1 MIQVPWNTSV
11 IDSRAHA
18 PCLIALTKSSLG
30 HMMLVVT
37 MAAYHSMSVVVTKLN
52 ARQKEAVHYID
63 GPLLVLAGAGSGK
76 TSVITR
82 KIAWLIQECGI
93 LPTRIA
99 AVTFTNKAAREMKT
113 RVGNLLKGTDSK
125 GLSISTFHTL
135 GLTILRKE
143 LVACG
148 YKPGFS
154 IHDSEDSLN
163 LIRESLRGHKG
174 VVPESVQWQISAWKN
189 ALVSPEQAAAGSNG
203 DMLLTTAARAY
214 AEYQRSLKAFN
225 ALDFDD
231 LILQPVHLLRD
242 HPEVRARWQQQVR
255 YLLVDEY
262 QDTNAGQYE
271 LVKLL
276 VGSGGGFT
284 VVGDDDQSVY
294 AWRGA
299 RPENLHQLKDDYSNL
314 KVIKLE
320 QNYRCTGRILKA
332 ANQLIVNNPHLFEK
346 RLWSEHGFGDPVR
359 VLACRDDEHE
369 AERVISELMHH
380 KFLHNTDHREY
391 AILYRGNHQARQF
404 ERVLREQRIPYYLSG
419 GLSFFERTEVRD
431 IMAYLKLLANPDNDS
446 AFLRVVNTP
455 RREIGAATLEKLSA
469 YAQGRGLSLFA
480 ASFELGLA
488 QHLNDRQLATL
499 NRFCVWLS
507 GLADRA
513 REEKPAAV
521 LHSLLSDIAYD
532 TWLKETCD
540 NLEAAEKRMQNV
552 LELTGWLTRLAKQ
565 EQQDEPSA
573 FADGIE
579 ARAAHQG
586 GRDSGFAELVAHL
599 SLIGMLDNEDDD
611 NNNNQV
617 SLMTLHAAKG
627 LEFPHVFIVGMEEGL
642 LPHRVTLEGEDSQT
656 AIEEERRLAY
666 VGITR
671 AKKTLSFSY
680 ALRRKRYGE
689 VLSCEPSRFLNEL
702 PADDLQ
708 WEGKNSN
715 VNPEQ
720 KQDRGA
726 SHVAHL
732 RHLLG

>member
-1 MIQVPWNTSV
+1 
-11 IDSRAHA
+11 
-18 PCLIALTKSSLG
+18 
-30 HMMLVVT
+30 
-37 MAAYHSMSVVVTKLN
+37 VTKLN
-52 ARQKEAVHYID
+52 ARQKEAVRYID

-82 KIAWLIQECGI
+82 KIAWLMQECGI
-93 LPTRIA
+93 SPTRIA

-113 RVGNLLKGTDSK
+113 RVADLLKGTDAK
-125 GLSISTFHTL
+125 GLAISTFHTL
-135 GLTILRKE
+135 GLSILRKE
-143 LVACG
+143 LAATSPRMDEVARAGSVRSSG
-148 YKPGFS
+148 YRPGFS

-163 LIRESLRGHKG
+163 LIRESLRGSKG
-174 VVPESVQWQISAWKN
+174 VTPESVQWQISAWKN
-189 ALVSPEQAAAGSNG
+189 ALLSPEQAATGSDG
-203 DMLLTTAARAY
+203 DTLLSTAARVY

-242 HPEVRARWQQQVR
+242 HPEVRERWQQQVR

-276 VGSGGGFT
+276 VGSGGALT

-299 RPENLHQLKDDYSNL
+299 RPENLHQLKDDYTNL

-332 ANQLIVNNPHLFEK
+332 ANQLIANNPHLFEK
-346 RLWSEHGFGDPVR
+346 RLWSEHGFGDPVK

-369 AERVISELMHH
+369 AERVVSELMHH
-380 KFLHNTDHREY
+380 KFLHNTDHRDY

-469 YAQGRGLSLFA
+469 YAQGRSLSLFA
-480 ASFELGLA
+480 ASFEMGLA
-488 QHLNDRQLATL
+488 QHLSDRQLASL
-499 NRFCVWLS
+499 KRFCVWLS
-507 GLADRA
+507 DLADRA
-513 REEKPAAV
+513 REEEPGAV
-521 LHSLLSDIAYD
+521 LHSLLADIAYD
-532 TWLKETCD
+532 AWLKETCD
-540 NLEAAEKRMQNV
+540 SLDAAEKRMENV

-565 EQQDEPSA
+565 EQEDEPST
-573 FADGIE
+573 
-579 ARAAHQG
+579 
-586 GRDSGFAELVAHL
+586 FAELVARL
-599 SLIGMLDNEDDD
+599 SLIGMLDNEDDESQSD
-611 NNNNQV
+611 QV

-642 LPHRVTLEGEDSQT
+642 LPHRSSIDEGAVNADT
-656 AIEEERRLAY
+656 AVEEERRLAY

-671 AKKTLSFSY
+671 AKTTLAFSY
-680 ALRRKRYGE
+680 AKQRKRYGE
-689 VLSCEPSRFLNEL
+689 VVSCEPSRFLNEL

-708 WEGKNSN
+708 WEGKGSN
-715 VNPEQ
+715 ANPEQ
-720 KQDRGA
+720 KQERGA
-726 SHVAHL
+726 AHVAHL
-732 RHLLG
+732 RNLLG

>member
-1 MIQVPWNTSV
+1 V
-11 IDSRAHA
+11 A
-18 PCLIALTKSSLG
+18 AL
-30 HMMLVVT
+30 
-37 MAAYHSMSVVVTKLN
+37 N
-52 ARQKEAVHYID
+52 PRQKEAVRYID

-76 TSVITR
+76 TTVITR

-93 LPTRIA
+93 SPARIA
-99 AVTFTNKAAREMKT
+99 AVTFTNKAAREMRI
-113 RVGNLLKGTDSK
+113 RVSDLRKGTDAK

-143 LVACG
+143 LAASG

-154 IHDSEDSLN
+154 IHDSEDSHN
-163 LIRESLRGHKG
+163 LIRESLRGNKG
-174 VVPESVQWQISAWKN
+174 VTPESVQWQISAWKN
-189 ALVSPEQAAAGSNG
+189 ALLTPEQAAAGSNG
-203 DMLLTTAARAY
+203 DTLLATAARVY

-231 LILQPVHLLRD
+231 LILQPVHVLRD
-242 HPEVRARWQQQVR
+242 HPEVRTRWQQQVR

-276 VGSGGGFT
+276 VGDGGALT

-299 RPENLHQLKDDYSNL
+299 RPENLHQLKDDYASL

-332 ANQLIVNNPHLFEK
+332 ANTLIANNPHLFEK
-346 RLWSEHGFGDPVR
+346 RLWSEHGFGDPVK

-369 AERVISELMHH
+369 AERVVSELMHH
-380 KFLHNTDHREY
+380 KFLHNTDHRDY

-469 YAQGRGLSLFA
+469 YAQGRNISLFA
-480 ASFELGLA
+480 ASFEMGLA
-488 QHLNDRQLATL
+488 QHLGDRQLASL
-499 NRFCVWLS
+499 KRFCVWLS
-507 GLADRA
+507 DLADCA
-513 REEKPAAV
+513 KEEEPATV
-521 LHSLLSDIAYD
+521 LRSLLSDIAYEA
-532 TWLKETCD
+532 WLKETCD
-540 NLEAAEKRMQNV
+540 NLDAAEKRMENV

-565 EQQDEPSA
+565 EQEDEPST
-573 FADGIE
+573 
-579 ARAAHQG
+579 
-586 GRDSGFAELVAHL
+586 FAELVARL
-599 SLIGMLDNEDDD
+599 SLIGMLDNEDDESQSD
-611 NNNNQV
+611 QV

-642 LPHRVTLEGEDSQT
+642 LPHRASIEAGAERGTVPTATNTDS

-671 AKKTLSFSY
+671 AKKSLTFTY
-680 ALRRKRYGE
+680 AKQRKRYGE
-689 VLSCEPSRFLNEL
+689 VVQCEPSRFLNEL

-708 WEGKNSN
+708 WEGKGGNLH
-715 VNPEQ
+715 PEQ
-720 KQDRGA
+720 KQERGA
-726 SHVAHL
+726 AHVAHL
-732 RHLLG
+732 RNLLG

>member
-1 MIQVPWNTSV
+1 M
-11 IDSRAHA
+11 
-18 PCLIALTKSSLG
+18 
-30 HMMLVVT
+30 
-37 MAAYHSMSVVVTKLN
+37 TKLN
-52 ARQKEAVHYID
+52 ARQKEAVRYID

-93 LPTRIA
+93 SPARIA

-113 RVGNLLKGTDSK
+113 RVADLLKGTDAK
-125 GLSISTFHTL
+125 GLAISTFHTL

-143 LVACG
+143 LAACG

-174 VVPESVQWQISAWKN
+174 VTPESVQWQISAWKN
-189 ALVSPEQAAAGSNG
+189 ALLSPEQAAAGSDG
-203 DMLLTTAARAY
+203 DMLLSTSARVY

-231 LILQPVHLLRD
+231 LILQPVHVLRD
-242 HPEVRARWQQQVR
+242 HPEVRARWQTQVR

-276 VGSGGGFT
+276 VGSGGALT

-299 RPENLHQLKDDYSNL
+299 RPENLHQLKDDYANL

-332 ANQLIVNNPHLFEK
+332 ANQLIANNPHLFEK
-346 RLWSEHGFGDPVR
+346 RLWSEHGFGDTVK

-369 AERVISELMHH
+369 AERVVSELMHH
-380 KFLHNTDHREY
+380 KFLHNTDHRDY

-431 IMAYLKLLANPDNDS
+431 LMAYLKLLANPDNDS

-469 YAQGRGLSLFA
+469 YAQGRDLSLFA

-488 QHLNDRQLATL
+488 QHLSDRQLASL
-499 NRFCVWLS
+499 KRFCVWLS
-507 GLADRA
+507 DLADRA
-513 REEKPAAV
+513 KEEGPATV
-521 LHSLLSDIAYD
+521 LRSLLADIAYD
-532 TWLKETCD
+532 AWLKETCD
-540 NLEAAEKRMQNV
+540 NLEAAEKRMENV

-565 EQQDEPSA
+565 EQQDEPST
-573 FADGIE
+573 
-579 ARAAHQG
+579 
-586 GRDSGFAELVAHL
+586 FAELVARL

-611 NNNNQV
+611 NQSDQV

-642 LPHRVTLEGEDSQT
+642 LPHRSSIEEGAANADT

-671 AKKTLSFSY
+671 AKKTLAFSY

-689 VLSCEPSRFLNEL
+689 VVTCEPSRFLNEL

-708 WEGKNSN
+708 WEGKSSN

-720 KQDRGA
+720 KQERGA
-726 SHVAHL
+726 AHVAHL
-732 RHLLG
+732 RNLLG

>member
-1 MIQVPWNTSV
+1 
-11 IDSRAHA
+11 
-18 PCLIALTKSSLG
+18 
-30 HMMLVVT
+30 
-37 MAAYHSMSVVVTKLN
+37 MAALN
-52 ARQKEAVHYID
+52 PRQKEAVRYID

-82 KIAWLIQECGI
+82 KIAWLIQEQG
-93 LPTRIA
+93 LDPARIA

-113 RVGNLLKGTDSK
+113 RVAELLKGTDAK
-125 GLSISTFHTL
+125 GLTISTFHTL

-143 LVACG
+143 LAACG
-148 YKPGFS
+148 YRPSFS

-163 LIRESLRGHKG
+163 LIRESLRGNKS
-174 VVPESVQWQISAWKN
+174 VTPESVQWQISAWKN
-189 ALVSPEQAAAGSNG
+189 ALLSPEEALRTPTPSLPLPGGGEVGDGSYE
-203 DMLLTTAARAY
+203 LTARVY

-231 LILQPVHLLRD
+231 LILQPVQALRD
-242 HPEVRARWQQQVR
+242 HPELRVRWQQQVR

-262 QDTNAGQYE
+262 QDTNAGQYQ

-276 VGSGGGFT
+276 VGDGGALT

-299 RPENLHQLKDDYSNL
+299 RPENLHQLKDDYTNL

-332 ANQLIVNNPHLFEK
+332 ANTLIANNPHLFEK
-346 RLWSEHGFGDPVR
+346 RLWSEHGFGDPIR

-369 AERVISELMHH
+369 AERVVSELMHH

-455 RREIGAATLEKLSA
+455 RREIGAATLEKLST
-469 YAQGRGLSLFA
+469 YAQGRDLSLFA

-488 QHLNDRQLATL
+488 QHLGDRQLAAL
-499 NRFCVWLS
+499 KRFCVWLS
-507 GLADRA
+507 DLSDRA
-513 REEKPAAV
+513 KEEELATV
-521 LHSLLSDIAYD
+521 LRSLLADIAYD
-532 TWLKETCD
+532 SWLKETCD
-540 NLEAAEKRMQNV
+540 NPDAAEKRMQNV

-565 EQQDEPSA
+565 EQQDEPST
-573 FADGIE
+573 
-579 ARAAHQG
+579 
-586 GRDSGFAELVAHL
+586 FAELVARL
-599 SLIGMLDNEDDD
+599 SLIGMLDNEDD
-611 NNNNQV
+611 NNNDQV

-642 LPHRVTLEGEDSQT
+642 LPHRSSIVEGDNNSDT

-671 AKKTLSFSY
+671 AKKSLAFSY
-680 ALRRKRYGE
+680 AKRRKRYGE
-689 VLSCEPSRFLNEL
+689 IVDCEPSRFLSEL
-702 PADDLQ
+702 PADDLH
-708 WEGKNSN
+708 WEGKSTAT
-715 VNPEQ
+715 PEQ
-720 KQDRGA
+720 KQERGGT
-726 SHVAHL
+726 HLAHL
-732 RHLLG
+732 RNLLG

>member
-1 MIQVPWNTSV
+1 
-11 IDSRAHA
+11 
-18 PCLIALTKSSLG
+18 
-30 HMMLVVT
+30 
-37 MAAYHSMSVVVTKLN
+37 MAALN
-52 ARQKEAVHYID
+52 PRKKEAVRYID

-76 TSVITR
+76 TTVITR

-93 LPTRIA
+93 SPARIA
-99 AVTFTNKAAREMKT
+99 AVTFTNKAAREMRI
-113 RVGNLLKGTDSK
+113 RVSDLRKGTDAK

-143 LVACG
+143 LAASG

-154 IHDSEDSLN
+154 IHDSEDSHN
-163 LIRESLRGHKG
+163 LIRESLRGNKG
-174 VVPESVQWQISAWKN
+174 VTPESVQWQISAWKN
-189 ALVSPEQAAAGSNG
+189 ALLTPEQAAAGSNG
-203 DMLLTTAARAY
+203 DTLLATAARVY

-231 LILQPVHLLRD
+231 LILQPVHVLRD
-242 HPEVRARWQQQVR
+242 HPEVRTRWQQQVR

-276 VGSGGGFT
+276 VGDGGALT

-299 RPENLHQLKDDYSNL
+299 RPENLHQLKDDYASL

-332 ANQLIVNNPHLFEK
+332 ANTLIANNPHLFEK
-346 RLWSEHGFGDPVR
+346 RLWSEHGFGDPVK

-369 AERVISELMHH
+369 AERVVSELMHH
-380 KFLHNTDHREY
+380 KFLHNTDHRDY

-469 YAQGRGLSLFA
+469 YAQGRNISLFA
-480 ASFELGLA
+480 ASFEMGLA
-488 QHLNDRQLATL
+488 QHLGDRQLASL
-499 NRFCVWLS
+499 KRFCVWLS
-507 GLADRA
+507 DLADCA
-513 REEKPAAV
+513 KEEEPATV
-521 LHSLLSDIAYD
+521 LRSLLSDIAYEA
-532 TWLKETCD
+532 WLKETCD
-540 NLEAAEKRMQNV
+540 NLDAAEKRMENV

-565 EQQDEPSA
+565 EQEDEPST
-573 FADGIE
+573 
-579 ARAAHQG
+579 
-586 GRDSGFAELVAHL
+586 FAELVARL
-599 SLIGMLDNEDDD
+599 SLIGMLDNEDDESQSD
-611 NNNNQV
+611 QV

-642 LPHRVTLEGEDSQT
+642 LPHRASIEAGAERGTVPTATNTDS

-671 AKKTLSFSY
+671 AKKSLTFTY
-680 ALRRKRYGE
+680 AKQRKRYGE
-689 VLSCEPSRFLNEL
+689 VVQCEPSRFLNEL

-708 WEGKNSN
+708 WEGKGGNLH
-715 VNPEQ
+715 PEQ
-720 KQDRGA
+720 KQERGA
-726 SHVAHL
+726 AHVAHL
-732 RHLLG
+732 RNLLG

>member
-1 MIQVPWNTSV
+1 M
-11 IDSRAHA
+11 
-18 PCLIALTKSSLG
+18 
-30 HMMLVVT
+30 
-37 MAAYHSMSVVVTKLN
+37 TKLN
-52 ARQKEAVHYID
+52 PRQKEAAHYID

-93 LPTRIA
+93 SPARIA

-113 RVGNLLKGTDSK
+113 RVADLLKGTDAK
-125 GLSISTFHTL
+125 GLAISTFHTL

-143 LVACG
+143 LAASG

-163 LIRESLRGHKG
+163 LIRESLRGSKS
-174 VVPESVQWQISAWKN
+174 VTPESVQWQISAWKN
-189 ALVSPEQAAAGSNG
+189 ALLSPEQAAAGSNG
-203 DMLLTTAARAY
+203 DMLLSTAARVY

-276 VGSGGGFT
+276 VGDGGALT

-299 RPENLHQLKDDYSNL
+299 RPENLHQLKDDYANL

-332 ANQLIVNNPHLFEK
+332 ANQLIANNPHLFEK

-369 AERVISELMHH
+369 AERVVSELMHH
-380 KFLHNTDHREY
+380 KFMHNTDHRDY
-391 AILYRGNHQARQF
+391 AILYRGNHQARLF

-446 AFLRVVNTP
+446 AFLRAVNTP

-469 YAQGRGLSLFA
+469 YAQGRNLSLFA
-480 ASFELGLA
+480 ASFEMGLA
-488 QHLNDRQLATL
+488 QHLSDRQLASL
-499 NRFCVWLS
+499 KRFCVWLS
-507 GLADRA
+507 DLADRA
-513 REEKPAAV
+513 KEEEPTTV
-521 LHSLLSDIAYD
+521 LRSLLADIAYD
-532 TWLKETCD
+532 AWLKETCD
-540 NLEAAEKRMQNV
+540 NLEAAEKRMENV

-565 EQQDEPSA
+565 EQQDEPST
-573 FADGIE
+573 
-579 ARAAHQG
+579 
-586 GRDSGFAELVAHL
+586 FAELVARL

-611 NNNNQV
+611 NTNDQV

-642 LPHRVTLEGEDSQT
+642 LPHRSSIEEGAKNADS

-671 AKKTLSFSY
+671 AKKTLAFTY
-680 ALRRKRYGE
+680 AKQRKRYGE
-689 VLSCEPSRFLNEL
+689 VVQCEPSRFLNEL

-708 WEGKNSN
+708 WEGKGSN

-720 KQDRGA
+720 KQERGA
-726 SHVAHL
+726 AHVAHL
-732 RHLLG
+732 RNLLG

>member
-1 MIQVPWNTSV
+1 LS
-11 IDSRAHA
+11 
-18 PCLIALTKSSLG
+18 
-30 HMMLVVT
+30 
-37 MAAYHSMSVVVTKLN
+37 AAVTKLN
-52 ARQKEAVHYID
+52 ARQKEAVHFID

-93 LPTRIA
+93 QPTRIA

-113 RVGNLLKGTDSK
+113 RVAALLKGADAK
-125 GLSISTFHTL
+125 GLAISTFHTL

-143 LVACG
+143 LAASG

-163 LIRESLRGHKG
+163 LIRESLRGNKG
-174 VVPESVQWQISAWKN
+174 VTPESVQWQISAWKN
-189 ALVSPEQAAAGSNG
+189 ALLGPEQAASGSDGN
-203 DMLLTTAARAY
+203 MLLATSARVY

-231 LILQPVHLLRD
+231 LILQPVHLLRG

-276 VGSGGGFT
+276 VGDGGALT

-299 RPENLHQLKDDYSNL
+299 RPENLHQLKDDYTNL

-320 QNYRCTGRILKA
+320 QNYRCSGRILKA
-332 ANQLIVNNPHLFEK
+332 ANQLIANNPHLFEK
-346 RLWSEHGFGDPVR
+346 RLWSELGFGDPVK

-369 AERVISELMHH
+369 AERVVSELMHH
-380 KFLHNTDHREY
+380 KFLHNTDHRDY

-469 YAQGRGLSLFA
+469 YAQGRRLSLFA

-488 QHLNDRQLATL
+488 QHLSDRQLASL
-499 NRFCVWLS
+499 KRFCVWLS
-507 GLADRA
+507 DLADRA
-513 REEKPAAV
+513 RDEEPATV
-521 LHSLLSDIAYD
+521 LRSLLADIAYD
-532 TWLKETCD
+532 AWLKETCD
-540 NLEAAEKRMQNV
+540 NLEAAEKRMENV

-565 EQQDEPSA
+565 EQDDEPST
-573 FADGIE
+573 
-579 ARAAHQG
+579 
-586 GRDSGFAELVAHL
+586 FAELVARL
-599 SLIGMLDNEDDD
+599 SLIGMLDNEDDENQSD
-611 NNNNQV
+611 QV

-642 LPHRVTLEGEDSQT
+642 LPHRSSIEAGDANADS

-671 AKKTLSFSY
+671 AKKTLAFTY
-680 ALRRKRYGE
+680 AKQRKRYGE
-689 VLSCEPSRFLNEL
+689 VVQCEPSRFLNEL

-708 WEGKNSN
+708 WEGKGSS

-720 KQDRGA
+720 KQERGA
-726 SHVAHL
+726 AHVAHL
-732 RHLLG
+732 RNLLG

>member
-1 MIQVPWNTSV
+1 VTQLNT
-11 IDSRAHA
+11 
-18 PCLIALTKSSLG
+18 
-30 HMMLVVT
+30 
-37 MAAYHSMSVVVTKLN
+37 
-52 ARQKEAVHYID
+52 RQKEAVRYID

-93 LPTRIA
+93 QPTRIA

-113 RVGNLLKGTDSK
+113 RVAELLKGTDAK
-125 GLSISTFHTL
+125 GLAISTFHTL

-143 LVACG
+143 LAASG

-163 LIRESLRGHKG
+163 LIRESLRGNKG
-174 VVPESVQWQISAWKN
+174 VTPESVQWQISAWKN
-189 ALVSPEQAAAGSNG
+189 ALLSPEQAAAGSDG
-203 DMLLTTAARAY
+203 DMLLSTAARVY

-242 HPEVRARWQQQVR
+242 QPEVRARWQQQVR

-276 VGSGGGFT
+276 VGDGGALT

-299 RPENLHQLKDDYSNL
+299 RPENLHQLKDDYTNL

-332 ANQLIVNNPHLFEK
+332 ANQLIANNPHLFEK
-346 RLWSEHGFGDPVR
+346 RLWSEHGFGDPLR

-369 AERVISELMHH
+369 AERVVSELMHH
-380 KFLHNTDHREY
+380 KFLHNTDHRDY

-469 YAQGRGLSLFA
+469 YAQSRELSLFA
-480 ASFELGLA
+480 ASFEMGLA
-488 QHLNDRQLATL
+488 QHLNDRQLASL
-499 NRFCVWLS
+499 KRFCVWLS
-507 GLADRA
+507 DLADRA
-513 REEKPAAV
+513 KEEEPAIV
-521 LHSLLSDIAYD
+521 LRSLLSDIAYD
-532 TWLKETCD
+532 AWLKETCD
-540 NLEAAEKRMQNV
+540 NLEAAEKRMENV

-565 EQQDEPSA
+565 EQENEPTT
-573 FADGIE
+573 
-579 ARAAHQG
+579 
-586 GRDSGFAELVAHL
+586 FAELVAKL

-611 NNNNQV
+611 NQSDQV

-627 LEFPHVFIVGMEEGL
+627 LEFPHVFIVGTEEGL
-642 LPHRVTLEGEDSQT
+642 LPHRSSIEAGATNADT

-671 AKKTLSFSY
+671 AKKSLTFSY

-689 VLSCEPSRFLNEL
+689 IVSCEPSRFLNEL

-708 WEGKNSN
+708 WEGKGSN

-720 KQDRGA
+720 KQERGA
-726 SHVAHL
+726 AHVAHL
-732 RHLLG
+732 RNLLG

>member
-1 MIQVPWNTSV
+1 MN
-11 IDSRAHA
+11 
-18 PCLIALTKSSLG
+18 
-30 HMMLVVT
+30 
-37 MAAYHSMSVVVTKLN
+37 KLN
-52 ARQKEAVHYID
+52 ARQKEAVRYLD

-93 LPTRIA
+93 QPTRIA

-113 RVGNLLKGTDSK
+113 RVSEQLKGTDAK
-125 GLSISTFHTL
+125 GLAISTFHTL

-143 LVACG
+143 LAASG

-163 LIRESLRGHKG
+163 LIRESLRGNKG
-174 VVPESVQWQISAWKN
+174 VTPESVQWQISAWKN
-189 ALVSPEQAAAGSNG
+189 ALLSPEQAAAGSNG
-203 DMLLTTAARAY
+203 DTLLSSAAHVY

-242 HPEVRARWQQQVR
+242 HPEVRARWQTQVR

-276 VGSGGGFT
+276 VGDGGALT

-299 RPENLHQLKDDYSNL
+299 RPENLHQLKDDYTNL

-332 ANQLIVNNPHLFEK
+332 ANTLIANNPHLFET

-369 AERVISELMHH
+369 AERVVSELMHH
-380 KFLHNTDHREY
+380 KFLHNTDHRDY

-469 YAQGRGLSLFA
+469 YAQGRNLSLFA
-480 ASFELGLA
+480 ASFEMGLA
-488 QHLNDRQLATL
+488 QHLNDRQLAAL
-499 NRFCVWLS
+499 KRFCVWLS
-507 GLADRA
+507 DLSDRA
-513 REEKPAAV
+513 KEEQPATV
-521 LHSLLSDIAYD
+521 LSSLLSDIAYD

-540 NLEAAEKRMQNV
+540 SLEAAEKRMQNV

-565 EQQDEPSA
+565 VQEDEPST
-573 FADGIE
+573 
-579 ARAAHQG
+579 
-586 GRDSGFAELVAHL
+586 FAELVARL

-611 NNNNQV
+611 NNNDQV

-642 LPHRVTLEGEDSQT
+642 LPHRSSIAEGAENADT

-671 AKKTLSFSY
+671 AKTTLAFSY
-680 ALRRKRYGE
+680 AKQRKRYGE
-689 VLSCEPSRFLNEL
+689 VVSCEPSRFLNEL

-708 WEGKNSN
+708 WEGKGSN
-715 VNPEQ
+715 ANPEQ
-720 KQDRGA
+720 KQERGA
-726 SHVAHL
+726 AHVAHL
-732 RHLLG
+732 RNLLG

>member
-1 MIQVPWNTSV
+1 
-11 IDSRAHA
+11 
-18 PCLIALTKSSLG
+18 
-30 HMMLVVT
+30 
-37 MAAYHSMSVVVTKLN
+37 MAKLN
-52 ARQKEAVHYID
+52 TRQKEAVRYID

-82 KIAWLIQECGI
+82 KIAWLIQECGMQ
-93 LPTRIA
+93 PMHIA
-99 AVTFTNKAAREMKT
+99 AVTFTNKAAREMKS
-113 RVGNLLKGTDSK
+113 RVATLLKGTDAK
-125 GLSISTFHTL
+125 GLAISTFHTL

-143 LVACG
+143 LETSG

-163 LIRESLRGHKG
+163 VIRESLRGHKG
-174 VVPESVQWQISAWKN
+174 VTPESVQWQISAWKN
-189 ALVSPEQAAAGSNG
+189 ALLGPDQAATGSNG
-203 DMLLTTAARAY
+203 DMLLTTAARVY
-214 AEYQRSLKAFN
+214 AEYQRSLKAYN

-231 LILQPVHLLRD
+231 LILQPVHLLRN

-255 YLLVDEY
+255 HLLVDEY

-276 VGSGGGFT
+276 VGSGGALT

-299 RPENLHQLKDDYSNL
+299 RPENLHQLKADYSQL

-320 QNYRCTGRILKA
+320 QNYRCTGRILKS
-332 ANQLIVNNPHLFEK
+332 ANQLIANNPHLFEK
-346 RLWSEHGFGDPVR
+346 RLWSEHGFGDPLR

-369 AERVISELMHH
+369 AERVVSELMHH
-380 KFLHNTDHREY
+380 KFLHNTDHSDY

-469 YAQGRGLSLFA
+469 YAQDRHSSLFA
-480 ASFELGLA
+480 ASFEMGLS
-488 QHLNDRQLATL
+488 QHLNDRQLASL
-499 NRFCVWLS
+499 RRFCVWLS
-507 GLADRA
+507 DLADRA
-513 REEKPAAV
+513 REEEPATV
-521 LHSLLSDIAYD
+521 LRSLLTDIAYD

-540 NLEAAEKRMQNV
+540 NLDVAEKRMENV

-565 EQQDEPSA
+565 EQQDEAPT
-573 FADGIE
+573 FAD
-579 ARAAHQG
+579 
-586 GRDSGFAELVAHL
+586 LVARL
-599 SLIGMLDNEDDD
+599 SLIGMLDNDDD
-611 NNNNQV
+611 NNSDQV
-617 SLMTLHAAKG
+617 SLMTLHSAKG

-642 LPHRVTLEGEDSQT
+642 LPHRSSMEEGAEHTTS

-671 AKKTLSFSY
+671 AMKTLAFAY
-680 ALRRKRYGE
+680 AKQRKRYGE
-689 VLSCEPSRFLNEL
+689 VVQCEPSRFLNEL

-708 WEGKNSN
+708 WDGKGSSAD
-715 VNPEQ
+715 PEL
-720 KQDRGA
+720 KQERGA
-726 SHVAHL
+726 AHVAHL
-732 RHLLG
+732 RNLLG

>member
-1 MIQVPWNTSV
+1 MA
-11 IDSRAHA
+11 SRY
-18 PCLIALTKSSLG
+18 PL
-30 HMMLVVT
+30 
-37 MAAYHSMSVVVTKLN
+37 SVVVTKLN
-52 ARQKEAVHYID
+52 TRQKEAVHYID

-82 KIAWLIQECGI
+82 KIAWLIQECAMA
-93 LPTRIA
+93 PARIA

-113 RVGNLLKGTDSK
+113 RVSALLKGKDTK
-125 GLSISTFHTL
+125 GLGISTFHTL

-143 LVACG
+143 LAACG

-174 VVPESVQWQISAWKN
+174 VTPESVQWQISAWKN
-189 ALVSPEQAAAGSNG
+189 ALLSPEQAATGSEG
-203 DMLLTTAARAY
+203 DMLLATSARVY

-231 LILQPVHLLRD
+231 LILQPVHALRD
-242 HPEVRARWQQQVR
+242 HPEVRARWQQQLR

-276 VGSGGGFT
+276 VGDGGALT

-299 RPENLHQLKDDYSNL
+299 RPENLHQLNDDYSNL

-332 ANQLIVNNPHLFEK
+332 ANTLIANNPHLIEK
-346 RLWSEHGFGDPVR
+346 RLWSEHGFGEPLR

-369 AERVISELMHH
+369 AERVVSELMHH
-380 KFLHNTDHREY
+380 KFLHNTDHCDY

-431 IMAYLKLLANPDNDS
+431 ILAYLKLLANPDNDS

-469 YAQGRGLSLFA
+469 YAQGRDLSLFA

-488 QHLNDRQLATL
+488 QHLNDRQLASL
-499 NRFCVWLS
+499 KRFGVWLS
-507 GLADRA
+507 DLADRA
-513 REEKPAAV
+513 KEEEPASV
-521 LHSLLSDIAYD
+521 LCSLLSDIAYD
-532 TWLKETCD
+532 AWLKETCD
-540 NLEAAEKRMQNV
+540 NLEAAEKRMENV
-552 LELTGWLTRLAKQ
+552 LELTGWLTRLAKH
-565 EQQDEPSA
+565 EQNDEPS
-573 FADGIE
+573 
-579 ARAAHQG
+579 
-586 GRDSGFAELVAHL
+586 SFAELVAR
-599 SLIGMLDNEDDD
+599 NEVKCYRFGWGQKFPDDRSGGFRNPSESD
-611 NNNNQV
+611 
-617 SLMTLHAAKG
+617 
-627 LEFPHVFIVGMEEGL
+627 
-642 LPHRVTLEGEDSQT
+642 
-656 AIEEERRLAY
+656 
-666 VGITR
+666 
-671 AKKTLSFSY
+671 AKKKDAPVTPPPGGSGGS
-680 ALRRKRYGE
+680 AG
-689 VLSCEPSRFLNEL
+689 P
-702 PADDLQ
+702 
-708 WEGKNSN
+708 GT
-715 VNPEQ
+715 
-720 KQDRGA
+720 G
-726 SHVAHL
+726 
-732 RHLLG
+732 G